1 LASLTYNMSMPAMPK
16 TDLAERIAERI
27 RREGPIPFDRFVD
40 AALYDEDG
48 GFFARG
54 GGAGRAGRDF
64 VTSPEVGALYGAL
77 VARYLDNAWAE
88 LGRPDPFVVVDAG
101 AGRGR
106 LAADVLR
113 TQPEC
118 GRALRYVLVERSAE
132 LLAAQR
138 ELLAV
143 EPADRALGPAVRI
156 EPDEAPRPVTGV
168 GPIVTALRE
177 LPAIEIPD
185 GVVIANELLDNL
197 PFRIVERTREGWFE
211 IRVGARDNGF
221 VEVAVPAA
229 LDVVGVAEELASG
242 ADIRAGARLPI
253 PTATV
258 DWLAA
263 CGHALRRG
271 FLVVVDFADSA
282 ASLAERGH
290 GDWLRT
296 YRGHQRGQAPLADPG
311 SQDITYDVPAE
322 HLVTHARRAGF
333 RLLEQT
339 TQAQWL
345 VALGID
351 ELADEARAVWRDR
364 AAIGDLEA
372 MAARSRVSEAAAL
385 SDPSGL
391 GAHSVFVFAKGVSR
405 PR

>member
-1 LASLTYNMSMPAMPK
+1 MA
-16 TDLAERIAERI
+16 DLAERIAERI

-48 GFFARG
+48 GFFAGG

-77 VARYLDNAWAE
+77 VARYLDQAWAD

-113 TQPEC
+113 AQPVC
-118 GRALRYVLVERSAE
+118 SPALRYVLVERSAA
-132 LLAAQR
+132 LRASQR
-138 ELLAV
+138 ELLAI

-156 EPDEAPRPVTGV
+156 EPDEAPLPVTGV
-168 GPIVTALRE
+168 GPIVTALGE
-177 LPAIEIPD
+177 LPALEVPA
-185 GVVIANELLDNL
+185 GVVIANELIDNL
-197 PFRIVERTREGWFE
+197 PFRIVERAGEGWSE
-211 IRVGARDNGF
+211 IRVGAADSGF

-229 LDVVGVAEELASG
+229 LDVAGAADEVAAG
-242 ADIRAGARLPI
+242 ADIPAGARLPV

-263 CGHALRRG
+263 CGHVLRRG

-282 ASLAERGH
+282 VSLAQREH
-290 GDWLRT
+290 GQWLRT
-296 YRGHQRGQAPLADPG
+296 YRGHQRGAAPLADPG
-311 SQDITYDVPAE
+311 SQDITYDVPSE
-322 HLVTHARRAGF
+322 HLVTHARRAGL
-333 RLLEQT
+333 RLLATT
-339 TQAQWL
+339 TQARWL
-345 VALGID
+345 ADLGID
-351 ELADEARAVWRDR
+351 QLVDEARRVWRER
-364 AAIGDLEA
+364 AALGDLDA

-385 SDPSGL
+385 TDPSGL
-391 GAHSVFVFAKGVSR
+391 GAHNVFVFAKGMKER
-405 PR
+405 R

>member
-1 LASLTYNMSMPAMPK
+1 MCMPATPK

-88 LGRPDPFVVVDAG
+88 LGQPDPFVVVDAG

-113 TQPEC
+113 AEPDC

-156 EPDEAPRPVTGV
+156 EPDEAPRPITGV
-168 GPIVTALRE
+168 GPIVTSLRE
-177 LPAIEIPD
+177 LPAIEIPA

-197 PFRIVERTREGWFE
+197 PFRIVERTGNGWSE
-211 IRVGARDNGF
+211 IRVGANDSGF
-221 VEVAVPAA
+221 AEITVPAA
-229 LDVVGVAEELASG
+229 PDVADAADDVAAG
-242 ADIRAGARLPI
+242 AAIPDGARLPV

-271 FLVVVDFADSA
+271 FLVVVDFADSV

-290 GDWLRT
+290 DQWLRT
-296 YRGHQRGQAPLADPG
+296 FRGHQRGGAPLAEPG

-333 RLLEQT
+333 RVVEQT
-339 TQAQWL
+339 TQARWL
-345 VALGID
+345 AELGID
-351 ELADEARAVWRDR
+351 ELADDARGVWRER
-364 AAIGDLEA
+364 AAIGDLDA

-385 SDPSGL
+385 TDPSGL
-391 GAHSVFVFAKGVSR
+391 GAHTVFVCAKGVTQR
-405 PR
+405 R